1 MYIEDISTE
10 LKYELQVF
18 NQDVLMMSPYQIA
31 NFLIVCKEAL
41 LKYIE
46 FSNQQLG
53 QESQGY
59 FGKDESKKINS
70 LFRELGDNFFPMAHT
85 NQRLGQ
91 LKIIDSDRGERLRD
105 SFNELR
111 NQMFFVARG
120 IAEINN
126 VSQELST
133 RIQQIS
139 DEFNDV
145 TNP

>member
-10 LKYELQVF
+10 LKYELQIF
-18 NQDVLMMSPYQIA
+18 NQDALMMSPYEIA
-31 NFLIVCKEAL
+31 NLLIVCKDAL

-59 FGKDESKKINS
+59 FGKDDSKKIDS

-91 LKIIDSDRGERLRD
+91 LKIIDSERGEKLIN
-105 SFNELR
+105 SFNELG
-111 NQMFFVARG
+111 NQMFMVARG
-120 IAEINN
+120 LAEIQN
-126 VSQELST
+126 VSQDL
-133 RIQQIS
+133 RAKMHQIS

>member
-10 LKYELQVF
+10 LKYGLQVF
-18 NQDVLMMSPYQIA
+18 NRDSLMMSPYEIA
-31 NFLIVCKEAL
+31 NFLIICKDAL

-46 FSNQQLG
+46 LSNQQIG

-59 FGKDESKKINS
+59 FGKDESKKIES

-91 LKIIDSDRGERLRD
+91 LKIIDSERSEKLRN
-105 SFNELR
+105 SFNELG
-111 NQMFFVARG
+111 NQMFMVARG
-120 IAEINN
+120 LAEIQNI
-126 VSQELST
+126 SQDL
-133 RIQQIS
+133 RAKMQQIS
-139 DEFNDV
+139 DEFKDV